1 MLRKAKPYQFVIFV
15 LMILI
20 WVSLTEAQSKYPET
34 LATLRT
40 ACSNEIQAHLNYS
53 AYAQKAN
60 SENYPNIAYLFSGF
74 AMSESIHA
82 RNFRQ
87 ILSELGGQVK
97 ETPKPDLKVF
107 NTKANLKNALDFE
120 LKDIDQRYPQLIE
133 KIKPEKHEAAI
144 RDITYA
150 WESEK
155 QHRDLIQKMQSGT
168 GIFFGLLAKKIEE
181 TSVRYFV
188 CQICGSTVVE
198 LPKDSCPICKG
209 SVSGYKEVER
219 IK

>member
-1 MLRKAKPYQFVIFV
+1 
-15 LMILI
+15 MIGFIILFS
-20 WVSLTEAQSKYPET
+20 VPSAVPQSKYPET
-34 LATLRT
+34 IATLQT
-40 ACSNEIQAHLNYS
+40 AYRNEIQAHLNYL
-53 AYAQKAN
+53 AYARKAN
-60 SENYPNIAYLFSGF
+60 SENYPNVAYLFCGF
-74 AMSESIHA
+74 AASEWIHA
-82 RNFRQ
+82 RDFRQ
-87 ILSELGGQVK
+87 ILSELDGQVK
-97 ETPKPDLKVF
+97 ETPKPDVKVF

-198 LPKDSCPICKG
+198 LPKDSCPICKMLI
-209 SVSGYKEVER
+209 SNFKEVGR

>member
-1 MLRKAKPYQFVIFV
+1 MLKR
-15 LMILI
+15 MIPFQIGMIGFIILFS
-20 WVSLTEAQSKYPET
+20 VPSAVPQSKYPET
-34 LATLRT
+34 IATLQT
-40 ACSNEIQAHLNYS
+40 AYRNEIQAHLNYL
-53 AYAQKAN
+53 AYARKAN
-60 SENYPNIAYLFSGF
+60 SENYPNMAYLFCGF
-74 AMSESIHA
+74 AASEWIHA
-82 RNFRQ
+82 RDFRQ
-87 ILSELGGQVK
+87 ILSELDGQVK
-97 ETPKPDLKVF
+97 ETPKPDVKVF

-219 IK
+219 VK